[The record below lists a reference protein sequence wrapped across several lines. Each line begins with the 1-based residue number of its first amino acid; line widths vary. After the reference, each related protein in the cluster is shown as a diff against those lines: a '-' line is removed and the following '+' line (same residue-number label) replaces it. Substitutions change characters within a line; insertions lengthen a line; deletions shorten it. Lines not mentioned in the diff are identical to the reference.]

1 MPAIPKP
8 TISRLCKIY
17 SLLEELED
25 KGQLKL
31 SSNEI
36 GRRLGVGSHNI
47 RKDLTYLG
55 ETGTTGSGYEIK
67 KLKDQIAVSL
77 GFTRKRK
84 ACIVGLGKMGTAILS
99 NEMFFSKNFDII
111 AGFDTNINRLET
123 LKIDIPLYPTY
134 DIPVVVKREKIELAL
149 LTLPGETAQNIA
161 EKLIEG
167 GIKGIVNFSPV
178 VLSSPDDK
186 VYITNIDIIDEF
198 RFLSALF
205 TLEKKEADNAG

>member
-1 MPAIPKP
+1 
-8 TISRLCKIY
+8 LCKIY

-67 KLKDQIAVSL
+67 KLKDQIAESL

>member
-67 KLKDQIAVSL
+67 KLKDQIAESL